1 MSAPMEISLQ
11 NPSTDE
17 TSDQNGVVV
26 SQHPPP
32 SPLPSLILPQEKFL
46 VPVEV
51 CLKASSTARIDD
63 VRSAVERML
72 EQRSLS
78 YNDGPIPVPPDETFL
93 ADNVQRICV
102 CDTDEG
108 MHNDSVLL
116 FWQVKPVVHVFQ
128 LSEEGPSEE
137 ISSDGQTSTF
147 NEWTLPAKEFD
158 GMWESLMYE
167 SGLKQRLLRYAAS
180 ALLFTEKCVDPF
192 LVSWNRIILL
202 HGPPG
207 TGKTS
212 LCKALAQKLS
222 IRFNS
227 RYPLCQLVEVNAHS
241 LFSKWFSESGKLV
254 AKLFQKIQEMV
265 EEESNLVFV
274 LIDEVE
280 SLAAA
285 RKAALS
291 GSEPSDSIRVVNALL
306 TQMDKLKSSP
316 NVIILTTSNITAAID
331 IAFVDRADIKAYVG
345 PPTLH
350 ARYEILRSCLQELMR
365 TGILSSLQG
374 CMDVTLPN
382 YARAKEWLNSP
393 DSHEAVLLCKKL
405 LEAAE
410 ACEGMSGRTLR
421 KLPFLAHANLT
432 NHFDRDPIKFLST
445 MIETAKRERS
455 ELPD

>member
-1 MSAPMEISLQ
+1 MSAPMDTELTTYENGAVPQHSL
-11 NPSTDE
+11 PEDK
-17 TSDQNGVVV
+17 V
-26 SQHPPP
+26 
-32 SPLPSLILPQEKFL
+32 L

-51 CLKASSTARIDD
+51 TLKPSSTAKIED
-63 VRSAVERML
+63 VRSAVEGRML
-72 EQRSLS
+72 EKRSLS
-78 YNDGPIPVPPDETFL
+78 YIDGPIPVPLDEAFL
-93 ADNVQRICV
+93 VDNVERLCV
-102 CDTDEG
+102 CGCDTDDG
-108 MHNDSVLL
+108 RHNDNVLL
-116 FWQVKPVVHVFQ
+116 FWQVKPIVHVFQ
-128 LSEEGPSEE
+128 LSEEGPCED
-137 ISSDGQTSTF
+137 ISSDGQSSSF
-147 NEWTLPAKEFD
+147 NEWILPAKEFD
-158 GMWESLMYE
+158 GMWESLIYE

-180 ALLFTEKCVDPF
+180 ALLFTEKGVDPF

-212 LCKALAQKLS
+212 LCKALAQKLA

-227 RYPLCQLVEVNAHS
+227 RYPQSQLIEVNAHS

-345 PPTLH
+345 PPTLQ
-350 ARYEILRSCLQELMR
+350 ARYEILRSCLQELIR
-365 TGILSSLQG
+365 TGILTSLQD
-374 CMDVTLPN
+374 CKNVMLPN
-382 YARAKEWLNSP
+382 YACAKERLNAL
-393 DSHEAVLLCKKL
+393 DFHEGATFMQLCKHL
-405 LEAAE
+405 LETAE
-410 ACEGMSGRTLR
+410 ACEGMSGRSLR
-421 KLPFLAHANLT
+421 KLPFLAHAALSNPYDC
-432 NHFDRDPIKFLST
+432 NPVKFLCT
-445 MIETAKRERS
+445 MVETAKRERS
-455 ELPD
+455 ELPDQNN

>member
-1 MSAPMEISLQ
+1 MNLTSHSSHNTTMAAATSPTVPMEEEDDVTATATNQNLQ
-11 NPSTDE
+11 TH
-17 TSDQNGVVV
+17 QNGVV
-26 SQHPPP
+26 P
-32 SPLPSLILPQEKFL
+32 SSPMIPVPDDKIVL
-46 VPVEV
+46 PVEV
-51 CLKASSTARIDD
+51 CLKPSSTASIRD
-63 VRSAVERML
+63 VRSAIERML
-72 EQRSLS
+72 EKRSLS
-78 YNDGPIPVPPDETFL
+78 YCDGPIPLPMDEPFL
-93 ADNVQRICV
+93 ADNVHRICI

-108 MHNDSVLL
+108 MHNDNVLL

-128 LSEEGPSEE
+128 LSEEGPCED
-137 ISSDGQTSTF
+137 ISSDGQSSSF
-147 NEWTLPAKEFD
+147 NEWILPAKEFD
-158 GMWESLMYE
+158 GMWESLIFE

-180 ALLFTEKCVDPF
+180 ALLFTEKGVDPF

-227 RYPLCQLVEVNAHS
+227 RFPQCQLIEVNAHS

-285 RKAALS
+285 RKAAIS

-306 TQMDKLKSSP
+306 TQIDKLKSSP

-331 IAFVDRADIKAYVG
+331 IAFVDRADIKAYIG
-345 PPTLH
+345 PPTLQ

-365 TGILSSLQG
+365 TGILTSLQ
-374 CMDVTLPN
+374 VQKIL
-382 YARAKEWLNSP
+382 
-393 DSHEAVLLCKKL
+393 SHIQETF
-405 LEAAE
+405 LERMKGINVVIFILVWALWHI
-410 ACEGMSGRTLR
+410 CLWISVYG
-421 KLPFLAHANLT
+421 
-432 NHFDRDPIKFLST
+432 
-445 MIETAKRERS
+445 
-455 ELPD
+455 

>member
-1 MSAPMEISLQ
+1 MSVPMETEL
-11 NPSTDE
+11 ST
-17 TSDQNGVVV
+17 DQNGAS
-26 SQHPPP
+26 SQH
-32 SPLPSLILPQEKFL
+32 SLSVPEDKVL

-51 CLKASSTARIDD
+51 TLKLSSTAKIDD
-63 VRSAVERML
+63 VRSAVEGML
-72 EQRSLS
+72 EKRSLS
-78 YNDGPIPVPPDETFL
+78 YNDGPIPVPLDDAFL

-102 CDTDEG
+102 CGCDTDEG
-108 MHNDSVLL
+108 MHNDNVLL

-128 LSEEGPSEE
+128 LSEEGPCED
-137 ISSDGQTSTF
+137 ISSDGQSSSF
-147 NEWTLPAKEFD
+147 NEWILPAKEFD
-158 GMWESLMYE
+158 GMWESLIYE

-180 ALLFTEKCVDPF
+180 ALLFTEKGVDPF

-227 RYPLCQLVEVNAHS
+227 RYPQAQLVEVNAHS

-345 PPTLH
+345 PPTLQ
-350 ARYEILRSCLQELMR
+350 ARYEILRSCLQEMMR
-365 TGILSSLQG
+365 TGILTSLQIQIF
-374 CMDVTLPN
+374 
-382 YARAKEWLNSP
+382 WL
-393 DSHEAVLLCKKL
+393 DSL
-405 LEAAE
+405 
-410 ACEGMSGRTLR
+410 M
-421 KLPFLAHANLT
+421 ANHTWLG
-432 NHFDRDPIKFLST
+432 L
-445 MIETAKRERS
+445 
-455 ELPD
+455 